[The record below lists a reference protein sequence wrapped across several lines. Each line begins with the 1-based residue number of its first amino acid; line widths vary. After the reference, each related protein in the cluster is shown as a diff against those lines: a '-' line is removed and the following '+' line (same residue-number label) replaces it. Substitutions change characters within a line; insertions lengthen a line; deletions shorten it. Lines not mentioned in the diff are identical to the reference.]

1 VHEILGLPRLG
12 ERART
17 HLAQVQNLVSISLL
31 LGSAGGAAT
40 DRWPLVLLGPPF
52 AERSNSSGG
61 GSSSSSNAAAA
72 LFAPVGGAIIF
83 LGRDFLHW
91 RPCCLAPDEAALVL
105 LAHYVPADFPEAPVE
120 K

>member
-1 VHEILGLPRLG
+1 M
-12 ERART
+12 
-17 HLAQVQNLVSISLL
+17 SISLL

-40 DRWPLVLLGPPF
+40 DRWPLVLLGPPV
-52 AERSNSSGG
+52 AEPSNSSGSS
-61 GSSSSSNAAAA
+61 SSSSSNAAAA
-72 LFAPVGGAIIF
+72 LLAPVGGAIIF

>member
-1 VHEILGLPRLG
+1 M
-12 ERART
+12 
-17 HLAQVQNLVSISLL
+17 SISLL

-40 DRWPLVLLGPPF
+40 DRWPLVLLGPPA
-52 AERSNSSGG
+52 AEPSN
-61 GSSSSSNAAAA
+61 SSSSSNAAAA
-72 LFAPVGGAIIF
+72 LLAPVGGAIIF

-105 LAHYVPADFPEAPVE
+105 LAHYVPADFPEAPAE